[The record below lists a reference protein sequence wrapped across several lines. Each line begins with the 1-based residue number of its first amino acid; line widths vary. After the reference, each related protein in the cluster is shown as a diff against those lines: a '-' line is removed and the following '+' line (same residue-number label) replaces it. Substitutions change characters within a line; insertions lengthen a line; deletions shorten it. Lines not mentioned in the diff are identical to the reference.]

1 MDKDFSSSPA
11 AVKAYMN
18 LSIDESRW
26 LYATLSSTTNQINKE
41 ALHNIEV
48 LILVLYFFLFRQYK
62 KTKSVT
68 SLHAPHKNGSKYLHE
83 NYSLYP
89 WLRWFVRSVKK
100 IVFDWT
106 VKFRARDRPYQRQS
120 FWPMK
125 DLPNQPLSPG
135 NDRRLGEITKQSVL
149 TDSIFHR
156 SKLTLLT
163 VFADC
168 VWSLKRNGID
178 GVTWGRQWTSGWSS
192 FTSGPHRELS

>member
-1 MDKDFSSSPA
+1 MDKDFSCSPA

-68 SLHAPHKNGSKYLHE
+68 SLHAPQKNGSKYLHE
-83 NYSLYP
+83 NYPLYP

-106 VKFRARDRPYQRQS
+106 VKLGREIGHISDNRFGQWKICPISRYPLVTIDDWAKS
-120 FWPMK
+120 
-125 DLPNQPLSPG
+125 PNNL
-135 NDRRLGEITKQSVL
+135 
-149 TDSIFHR
+149 F
-156 SKLTLLT
+156 
-163 VFADC
+163 
-168 VWSLKRNGID
+168 
-178 GVTWGRQWTSGWSS
+178 
-192 FTSGPHRELS
+192 